1 MPVPYELTDTGT
13 AATDSLTGL
22 PVEAAAELVLDLAVG
37 PEDRDKAQLIRWLT
51 TTADEW
57 TVIEHIVY
65 AAQTTAFPTGSDGDV
80 VDALAAG
87 EERVARLVNAAR
99 LLLARFR

>member
-13 AATDSLTGL
+13 SATDNLTGL

-37 PEDRDKAQLIRWLT
+37 PEDRDKALLIRWLT
-51 TTADEW
+51 TTADEL

-65 AAQTTAFPTGSDGDV
+65 AAQTTAFPTGGGDV
-80 VDALAAG
+80 VDVLAAG